1 MSNLGTQTRG
11 LSAGDW
17 TRLKRLQG
25 ARTSGYTYTSGGST
39 YAGDLTT
46 NVDLNPREAGQTP
59 RNPAL
64 LIPYEAAGTS
74 NILRPA
80 SKWTDF
86 IASRTA
92 DYVTQSRRVAPDGT
106 VLNGNVLRRTTLCNC
121 TTTVLNTKI
130 GLCRT
135 CVVGRYAFT
144 PPRITRYT
152 GPNPAIRNLS
162 VFKHVLV

>member
-17 TRLKRLQG
+17 TRLKRLRG
-25 ARTSGYTYTSGGST
+25 ARTSGYTYTAGGST

-46 NVDLNPREAGQTP
+46 NVDLNPTEAGQTP

-64 LIPYEAAGTS
+64 LIPYEANGTS

-86 IASRTA
+86 VASRTA
-92 DYVTQSRRVAPDGT
+92 DYVTQSRAVAPDGAT
-106 VLNGNVLRRTTLCNC
+106 LNGNVLRETRLCDC
-121 TTTVLNTKI
+121 TTTVLDTKI
-130 GLCRT
+130 GICRAG
-135 CVVGRYAFT
+135 VAGRYAFT
-144 PPRITRYT
+144 PPTITRYT
-152 GPNPAIRNLS
+152 GPNPAIRGLT
-162 VFKHVLV
+162 VFKNVLV